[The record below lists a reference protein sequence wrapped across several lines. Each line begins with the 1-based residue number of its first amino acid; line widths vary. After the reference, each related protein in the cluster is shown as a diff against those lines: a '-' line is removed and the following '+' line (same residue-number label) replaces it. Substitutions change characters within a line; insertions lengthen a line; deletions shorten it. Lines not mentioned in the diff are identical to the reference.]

1 MIDPRR
7 ELMLLLGWIPVSLLG
22 VSLLSVL
29 AIHLVLPL
37 LSGATILVPLLRLCQ
52 YAVPALGMFLLPV
65 YLFPE
70 GRRARSLLHQPL
82 FPEGWSRRQIIRC
95 LLVCVVGYL
104 LCNMLTDLMT
114 DFAERIGVE
123 AVDRVELTVREE
135 LQRHHGTLVY
145 YWFAFALIPAVVEE
159 LFFRGM
165 LQPLLIRSLPIPT
178 YASIG
183 IASGIF
189 ALMHLSWIGFLG
201 RIILGFLLGYLAH
214 ELRSLRLPILFHLTN
229 NTLALVLIAFDL

>member
-7 ELMLLLGWIPVSLLG
+7 ELILLLGWIPVSLLG

-70 GRRARSLLHQPL
+70 S
-82 FPEGWSRRQIIRC
+82 WSRRQIIRC
-95 LLVCVVGYL
+95 LLVCAVGYL

-145 YWFAFALIPAVVEE
+145 YWIAFALIPAVVEE

-229 NTLALVLIAFDL
+229 NTLALALIAFDL